1 MKHADVKEA
10 LDLAEGEVGEESKR
24 IRRIGGEALIAG
36 EITSAETAIAY
47 AKKLETFVQKI
58 CALKGEWESL
68 QSEIDRETPEVQ
80 RIIRPELPLA
90 TPDAAKSRKPVKEH
104 KTGYT
109 RTVETVGP
117 KTNFRVTFPD
127 GTVVSDSVAA
137 RVLAKTIEKFGFEKV
152 AALGLEIGGEP
163 LVSKDRKP
171 FRKYSESVASCAGG
185 WFVHTHSSTKR
196 KVACVRK
203 IAAALEIAVKIADA

>member
-24 IRRIGGEALIAG
+24 ICRMGGAALSEGHIAP
-36 EITSAETAIAY
+36 AKAAIAY
-47 AKKLETFVQKI
+47 SEKLAVLAKKI
-58 CALKGEWESL
+58 AALRDEWLAL

-80 RIIRPELPLA
+80 RIIRPGPPPA

-109 RTVETVGP
+109 RKVDKIGP
-117 KTNFRVTFPD
+117 KTNFSVTFPD

-137 RVLAKTIEKFGFEKV
+137 RVLVRAIEKFGFEKV
-152 AALGLEIGGEP
+152 ASVGLEIGGEP
-163 LVSKDRKP
+163 LVSKDRKS

-203 IAAALEIAVKIADA
+203 IAAALKIPVKIVGV

>member
-24 IRRIGGEALIAG
+24 ICRMGGAALSEGHIAP
-36 EITSAETAIAY
+36 AKAAIAY
-47 AKKLETFVQKI
+47 SEKLAVLAKKI
-58 CALKGEWESL
+58 AALRDEWLAL

-90 TPDAAKSRKPVKEH
+90 TPDAAKSRKPAKEH

-109 RTVETVGP
+109 RKVDKIGP
-117 KTNFRVTFPD
+117 KTNFSVAFPD
-127 GTVVSDSVAA
+127 GTVVSDAIA
-137 RVLAKTIEKFGFEKV
+137 LRVLVKTIEKIGAEKV
-152 AALGLEIGGEP
+152 ASVGLQIGGEP
-163 LVSKDRKP
+163 LVSKDRKV
-171 FRKYSESVASCAGG
+171 FKKYPDAIAPCVGG

-203 IAAALEIAVKIADA
+203 IAAALKIPVKIVGA